1 MQGMRVGVID
11 VGSNTVRLLV
21 AARAGSAL
29 VPLREQ
35 RAFLGLGEEIESYG
49 YISEAKLCETA
60 RCVGE
65 QAAAA
70 RELGLH
76 QLEVVVTAP
85 GRQSANAGDL
95 VSALRSAA
103 GAAVRVLAPEE
114 EGRLAFAGALAGVD
128 DLPETV
134 AVADVGGG
142 STEVVVGTPL
152 GPAWERSLDLGSVR
166 LTHRLELDD
175 PPGKAAL
182 AEARNEARRAT
193 AGLTPPLPKLALATG
208 GTARA
213 LRKIAGRQLG
223 RKQLEATARVL
234 CERTSE
240 DVARRWDIDPRRA
253 RTLLAGCLILAELQ
267 ERLAVPFAVARTGL
281 REGVA
286 LELLAELAAA

>member
-1 MQGMRVGVID
+1 MRVGVID

-29 VPLREQ
+29 VPLRED
-35 RAFLGLGEEIESYG
+35 RAFLGLGEEVESYG
-49 YISEAKLCETA
+49 YISEAKLHETA
-60 RCVGE
+60 RYVRA

-70 RELGLH
+70 REFGLH
-76 QLEVVVTAP
+76 ELEVVVTAP
-85 GRQSANAGDL
+85 GRQSANADDL

-103 GAAVRVLAPEE
+103 GAGVRVLAPEE
-114 EGRLAFAGALAGVD
+114 EGRLAFAGALAGLDEV
-128 DLPETV
+128 PETL

-142 STEVVVGTPL
+142 STELVVGTPL
-152 GPAWERSLDLGSVR
+152 GPVWERSLDLGCVR
-166 LTHRLELDD
+166 LTHRLELAD

-182 AEARNEARRAT
+182 ADAREEARRAA
-193 AGLTPPLPKLALATG
+193 AGLTPPLPKMALATG

-234 CERTSE
+234 CKRSSE
-240 DVARRWDIDPRRA
+240 DVAERWEIDPRRT

-267 ERLAVPFAVARTGL
+267 ERLVVPFAVARTGL